1 MGQNIFLNVLF
12 SQANVLPI
20 INFERDYDSSQCI
33 NAVKQTLIVEEETRK
48 IKEIKG
54 YLVLKIYC
62 YIASIEMWDKNA
74 RGRELYA
81 NPCS

>member
-1 MGQNIFLNVLF
+1 MNNEAVENGAKYISNVLF

-20 INFERDYDSSQCI
+20 MNFERDYDSSQCI
-33 NAVKQTLIVEEETRK
+33 NAVKQTLIVEE
-48 IKEIKG
+48 
-54 YLVLKIYC
+54 
-62 YIASIEMWDKNA
+62 DKNA